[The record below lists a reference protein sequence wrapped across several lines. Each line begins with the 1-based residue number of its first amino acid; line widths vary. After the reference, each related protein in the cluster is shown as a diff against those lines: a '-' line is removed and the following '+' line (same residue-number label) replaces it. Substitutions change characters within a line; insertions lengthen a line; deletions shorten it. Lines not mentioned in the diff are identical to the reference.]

1 MHLRDERGVLWAQ
14 HGQMGYFA
22 DQWQQG
28 DTVYQLFTLSLPGTR
43 TGSAGYSAI
52 ESGQFITGAGIPA
65 GRYEVHLIFNPEGGD
80 ALPVTRDG
88 QLIGESLML
97 GHVLLEQ
104 EGAQVQPIDGRGI
117 PLGPE
122 LVAVQHDRIER
133 TLPVGGRVQAAVS
146 WQLRGETDAAHN
158 AVIEFVAEDGDAP
171 LARHE
176 VPLAYDYPTTAWQ
189 VGEAVRVVYAIETG
203 DLPAGDYRLRLGVV
217 GQGAT
222 LELGRVRIVGERSY
236 ALPEMST
243 RIDARLG
250 EGIELLGADLPPE
263 EVRPGETLPL
273 RLYWR
278 ADAPQ
283 EDYKVFVHLVGQ
295 DEQIIA
301 QEDARPAG
309 WQRPTTT
316 WDVGEV
322 IADEYALVI
331 PDEAP
336 PGAYRLYVGMYHA
349 TSFQRLPIRTPGT
362 AGTLGDPVAD
372 DRLLLQQVTVRDGP
386 ER

>member
-28 DTVYQLFTLSLPGTR
+28 DTVYQLFTLSLPGAR
-43 TGSAGYSAI
+43 SGSDGYSAI
-52 ESGQFITGAGIPA
+52 ASGDAGYNAGIPA
-65 GRYEVHLIFNPEGGD
+65 GRYEAHLIFSPEGGD

-88 QLIGESLML
+88 QLVGESLIL
-97 GHVLLEQ
+97 GHVLLKQ
-104 EGAQVQPIDGRGI
+104 EGAQVRPIDGRGI
-117 PLGPE
+117 PVGPE
-122 LVAVQHDRIER
+122 LIAVQHDRIER

-146 WQLRGETDAAHN
+146 WQLRGETETAHRV
-158 AVIEFVAEDGDAP
+158 AIEFLAEDGGAP

-176 VPLAYDYPTTAWQ
+176 APLAYDYTTTAWPA
-189 VGEAVRVVYAIETG
+189 GEAVRVVYAVETG
-203 DLPAGDYRLRLGVV
+203 DLPAGDYRLRLSVV
-217 GQGAT
+217 GQEPA
-222 LELGRVRIVGERSY
+222 LELGRVRIVGERSF

-250 EGIELLGADLPPE
+250 EGIELLGADLPPA
-263 EVRPGETLPL
+263 EVRPGEALPL

-283 EDYKVFVHLVGQ
+283 EDFKVFVHLVGQ

-316 WDVGEV
+316 WTVGEI
-322 IADEYALVI
+322 IADEYALAV
-331 PDEAP
+331 PDETP

-349 TSFQRLPIRTPGT
+349 TSFQRLPIRTPGM
-362 AGTLGDPVAD
+362 LGDSVAD
-372 DRLLLQQVTVRDGP
+372 DRLLLQQVTVRGGSD
-386 ER
+386 